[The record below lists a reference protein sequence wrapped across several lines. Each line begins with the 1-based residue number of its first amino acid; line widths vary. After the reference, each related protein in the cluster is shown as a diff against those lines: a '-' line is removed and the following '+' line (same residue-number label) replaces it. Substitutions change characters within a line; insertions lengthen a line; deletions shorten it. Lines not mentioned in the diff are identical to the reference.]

1 MKCMAVGIHQ
11 TGQNHAMNTDVVGL
25 RRNAILY
32 GCDDTL

>member
-1 MKCMAVGIHQ
+1 MAVRVHQ
-11 TGQNHAMNTDVVGL
+11 TWQNHAMDADVVGL